1 MEAASKENKVWHSV
15 SAPSRGLNEDNI
27 CTFKNTSQQV
37 YDMALTMC
45 WQSDLILLH
54 LCSTLWIVFFSVVT
68 VP

>member
-15 SAPSRGLNEDNI
+15 STSSWRLNKDRV

-37 YDMALTMC
+37 YDMAFDKMLAIFFYNIC
-45 WQSDLILLH
+45 AA
-54 LCSTLWIVFFSVVT
+54 LCGLSFSVVM